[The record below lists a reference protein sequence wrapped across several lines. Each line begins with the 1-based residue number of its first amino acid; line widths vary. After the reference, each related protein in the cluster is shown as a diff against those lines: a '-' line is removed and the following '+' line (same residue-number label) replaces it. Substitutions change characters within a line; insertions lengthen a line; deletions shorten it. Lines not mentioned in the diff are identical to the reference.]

1 VTIHQ
6 FGDRAVLIELSG
18 VDSPIDLVS
27 RLAMVLPPNLQSRA
41 GISSVLVESQSP
53 DPDLTA
59 LVSQALAAAH
69 AIDSTVTS
77 SPHAHTLKVTYD
89 GLDLNTLAAQL
100 NMSVEA
106 LVAAHTS
113 TAWTVALV
121 GFAPGLPYLVPVSDN
136 VFADIP
142 RLDTPRVKVP
152 AGSVAVAAGMSC
164 VYPKD
169 MPGGWNIIGR
179 TETVLFDPTLEDPSL
194 LHPGDTVTFEV
205 AQ

>member
-6 FGDRAVLIELSG
+6 FGDRAVLIELASA
-18 VDSPIDLVS
+18 DSPTDFVS
-27 RLAMVLPPNLQSRA
+27 RLAMVLPPNLQARA

-59 LVSQALAAAH
+59 LVAQALASAEEV
-69 AIDSTVTS
+69 DSTVTS
-77 SPHAHTLKVTYD
+77 SPRAHTLAVTYD
-89 GLDLNTLAAQL
+89 GLDLNTLATEL
-100 NMSVEA
+100 HMSVA
-106 LVAAHTS
+106 GLVAAHTS
-113 TAWTVALV
+113 TEWTVALV

-179 TETVLFDPTLEDPSL
+179 TETELFDATLEEPSL